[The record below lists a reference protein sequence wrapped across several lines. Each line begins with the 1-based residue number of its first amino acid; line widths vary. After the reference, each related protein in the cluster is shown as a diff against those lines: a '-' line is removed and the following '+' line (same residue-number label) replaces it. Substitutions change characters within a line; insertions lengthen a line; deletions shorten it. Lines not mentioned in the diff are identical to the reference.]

1 MADSKAS
8 RPRLRWELL
17 QGRPVTT
24 DRKKAEQRKGDV
36 VLTDPGAYI
45 EEEPSGVRTITGVAA
60 SIAPL
65 IG

>member
-1 MADSKAS
+1 M
-8 RPRLRWELL
+8 
-17 QGRPVTT
+17 TT

-45 EEEPSGVRTITGVAA
+45 EEEPSGVRTIAGVAA